1 MKDMYDC
8 EGKKVHEGELI
19 KIIDR
24 PDLAASADFWTV
36 FDCLE
41 VGIFT
46 DFILKNCV
54 TNEIKIVS
62 QANIKRT
69 Y

>member
-1 MKDMYDC
+1 MTVMKDRN
-8 EGKKVHEGELI
+8 GKIIHEGELI
-19 KIIDR
+19 KIVDR
-24 PDLAASADFWTV
+24 PDLMASADFWTV

-41 VGIFT
+41 YGVFV

-54 TNEIKIVS
+54 TNEIRTVS
-62 QANIKRT
+62 QSNIERT